1 MIYLLNE
8 RYDALRY
15 TRQIKRDANALT
27 AIIGRRRCR
36 HPQTRL
42 RLVGWFPH
50 PIAIVERT
58 IFPRDPEWRQVPR
71 WDTQDKWRGT
81 GTGDSRVL
89 NDARM
94 MVLSDNPLPRTALP
108 FSISTVLSASG

>member
-8 RYDALRY
+8 RYDGLRY

-42 RLVGWFPH
+42 RLVGWLVGWLVGS
-50 PIAIVERT
+50 PIPLRSLKEQFSLVI
-58 IFPRDPEWRQVPR
+58 P
-71 WDTQDKWRGT
+71 
-81 GTGDSRVL
+81 
-89 NDARM
+89 NDGKCQGEIRRINGEGLGRETHESLMTHA
-94 MVLSDNPLPRTALP
+94 
-108 FSISTVLSASG
+108 